1 MPIGKHCNNCDVM
14 ILTED
19 NRLAEV
25 GEEGELCA
33 RGSFLAMGYY
43 NNPEKTKEVL
53 YRIRLIQLIL
63 KSYIKQATL

>member
-1 MPIGKHCNNCDVM
+1 M

-43 NNPEKTKEVL
+43 NNPEKTKEVDV
-53 YRIRLIQLIL
+53 QNPL
-63 KSYIKQATL
+63 KTA

>member
-1 MPIGKHCNNCDVM
+1 M

-43 NNPEKTKEVL
+43 NNPEKTKEVFVQNPL
-53 YRIRLIQLIL
+53 NTAYPEIIYKTGDLVKLNE
-63 KSYIKQATL
+63 KEK